1 MGTLRTLFAI
11 AVVFAHCY
19 GFLLVGGRNAVQL
32 FYMISGF
39 LISFVLIEQ
48 RAYLSMKSFYINR
61 FLRLY
66 PVYFVVAL
74 MTLATLMF
82 GFWMGKDVDFF
93 NIYREAPI
101 AANSLLIF
109 ANIVLFCQDWLMFV
123 GVESHQL
130 VFSTDF
136 SKSEIVL
143 FPALLVPQAWTLG
156 VELSFYLIAPFILRE
171 KRTMLMLLAL
181 SLCVRVYLLYI
192 GLGEHD
198 PWTYRFFPTELAFFL
213 LGALSHQYISPL
225 YRKFLAFGQM
235 QKYASIS
242 TYALIFFT
250 LLYSF
255 IPVIDI
261 VKTIGFFI
269 LFLILMPLCFVFQS
283 NKEWDKKIGNLS
295 YPIYIGHLLVI
306 YIINFIFG
314 EITPDHKILILGK
327 LVPIDRVIFAVSV
340 VTISVGFAIFLDKT
354 IATPVESIR
363 RRFKKIG

>member
-1 MGTLRTLFAI
+1 
-11 AVVFAHCY
+11 
-19 GFLLVGGRNAVQL
+19 
-32 FYMISGF
+32 
-39 LISFVLIEQ
+39 
-48 RAYLSMKSFYINR
+48 
-61 FLRLY
+61 
-66 PVYFVVAL
+66 
-74 MTLATLMF
+74 
-82 GFWMGKDVDFF
+82 
-93 NIYREAPI
+93 
-101 AANSLLIF
+101 
-109 ANIVLFCQDWLMFV
+109 MFV
-123 GVESHQL
+123 GVEAHQL

-225 YRKFLAFGQM
+225 YIKFLAFGQM

-261 VKTIGFFI
+261 GGF
-269 LFLILMPLCFVFQS
+269 
-283 NKEWDKKIGNLS
+283 
-295 YPIYIGHLLVI
+295 
-306 YIINFIFG
+306 NFEVQPHVDAI
-314 EITPDHKILILGK
+314 
-327 LVPIDRVIFAVSV
+327 
-340 VTISVGFAIFLDKT
+340 VTAS
-354 IATPVESIR
+354 
-363 RRFKKIG
+363 